1 MIKWGK
7 CVEYNKP
14 VVKELPDTISPP
26 LSLPTSGLFVT
37 VQVHTPG
44 TRKKK
49 IHCLPF
55 SSPTDSII
63 SASFSLSII
72 WFVLSYT
79 ILGWKHNFYFIFLFF
94 VRLFLLLSFHFFI
107 IFTFFVSIWRVFFLS
122 LQIGFCFF
130 YYFVFQP
137 VKKKLFGSSSS
148 SSVLFI
154 CLVSFYF
161 YYVVCVS
168 VCVCILLRF
177 LCVSIRNGS
186 IRLIEGNGR
195 SWSPSW
201 TLRER

>member
-49 IHCLPF
+49 FIVYLFHRLQYNF
-55 SSPTDSII
+55 S
-63 SASFSLSII
+63 
-72 WFVLSYT
+72 FVLSLYNLVCV
-79 ILGWKHNFYFIFLFF
+79 ILHHFGMETQFLFNFFIFCGIVSSSFF
-94 VRLFLLLSFHFFI
+94 PFFYYIYLLCFI
-107 IFTFFVSIWRVFFLS
+107 LESFLS
-122 LQIGFCFF
+122 LSPNWVLFF

-161 YYVVCVS
+161 YYVVCVC